1 VRSVAAA
8 VVIRKRSAESKHKE
22 MPMTGELPDTPAL
35 TAPAS
40 AGWRNPAFLRA
51 AVLVLCLAQLGFAVA
66 GLIANPDFA
75 RGAAATSVSVLGVDF
90 NGWHALAG
98 LALFGPG
105 LVAATRADWS
115 FWYAILAMAVLV
127 VTGVWGLLDRR
138 PAAGLLFF
146 PDNVGDA
153 VFHFV
158 SAALFAAILLL
169 HGRGLRPEVDET

>member
-1 VRSVAAA
+1 MGDVSERPAVAA
-8 VVIRKRSAESKHKE
+8 SA
-22 MPMTGELPDTPAL
+22 
-35 TAPAS
+35 TA
-40 AGWRNPAFLRA
+40 WRHSPAFLRG
-51 AVLVLCLAQLGFAVA
+51 AVLSVSVAQLGFAVA

-98 LALFGPG
+98 FAVFGPG
-105 LVAATRADWS
+105 LVAARRADWS
-115 FWYAILAMAVLV
+115 FWYAISAMAVLV

-153 VFHFV
+153 VFHFL
-158 SAALFAAILLL
+158 SAALFAVILLV
-169 HGRGLRPEVDET
+169 HGRVYSPKSTKGDHGRL